1 MHSILSWESSNP
13 YFDHITDFNPADDVI
28 QLPHGSS
35 TRLKSLTPLTG
46 LTQKTVSDAF
56 IRSSVEANETILF
69 EVGERVFIVGN
80 DSDPDYSATDD
91 ILIELTGVSID
102 SLTDANF
109 VIG

>member
-1 MHSILSWESSNP
+1 MGVSNP

-28 QLPHGSS
+28 QLPHGAS
-35 TRLKSLTPLTG
+35 TRLKLLSPLTE
-46 LTQKTVSDAF
+46 LSQKTVSDAF
-56 IRSSVEANETILF
+56 NRSSVEANETILF
-69 EVGERVFIVGN
+69 EVGERVFVVGN

-109 VIG
+109 VVG